1 MAKEVAIWHHNFLK
15 LLESKTEASTRYNN
29 LGWSPSS
36 IVRHNHL
43 TLGEGTMLQD
53 RHFFSVI
60 KRRLRD
66 ELEHNPPL
74 FPWEN
79 EVQDYPDDLWS
90 LNLKVVQLP
99 VALPQSVLEKLLSAC
114 QASIHTVSQKG
125 RQLVQAVESFFPND
139 PQQLND
145 MAGMMLLGAARDEE
159 GGKTWILGQPPQ
171 SYETASPQQQMALTL
186 LAADQILFDLLS
198 LDVSPHHLQ
207 ASSHWETEWGTI
219 ALQASQ
225 AGEVTDPSLDLMV
238 DLPCAG
244 VVQIEVLQEDGER
257 RWLSQE
263 QDQAGT
269 VWWTIPIATQSLQKH
284 SAHVPIR
291 VSLGDQIP
299 TVPFILRWT
308 DEADQP

>member
-1 MAKEVAIWHHNFLK
+1 
-15 LLESKTEASTRYNN
+15 
-29 LGWSPSS
+29 
-36 IVRHNHL
+36 
-43 TLGEGTMLQD
+43 MLQD

-60 KRRLRD
+60 KRRLRH
-66 ELEHNPPL
+66 EFEQNPPL
-74 FPWEN
+74 FPWET
-79 EVQDYPDDLWS
+79 EVQDYPDDLWN

-99 VALPQSVLEKLLSAC
+99 VALPQSVLQQLLAAC

-159 GGKTWILGQPPQ
+159 GGKAWILGQPPE

-198 LDVSPHHLQ
+198 LDVSPHHPQ
-207 ASSHWETEWGTI
+207 ATSHWETEWGTI

-225 AGEVTDPSLDLMV
+225 SGDATAPSLDLRV

-257 RWLSQE
+257 HWLSQE
-263 QDQAGT
+263 RDNAGT
-269 VWWTIPIATQSLQKH
+269 LEWTMPIATPSLQKH

-291 VSLGDQIP
+291 VCLENHLP
-299 TVPFILRWT
+299 TVHFILRWT
-308 DEADQP
+308 DQADHV

>member
-1 MAKEVAIWHHNFLK
+1 MLQP
-15 LLESKTEASTRYNN
+15 RYNN

-74 FPWEN
+74 FPWET
-79 EVQDYPDDLWS
+79 EVQDYPDDLWN

-99 VALPQSVLEKLLSAC
+99 VALPQAVLEKLLSAC
-114 QASIHTVSQKG
+114 QASIQTVSQKG

-159 GGKTWILGQPPQ
+159 GGKAWILGQPPQ

-198 LDVSPHHLQ
+198 LDLSPHRPQ
-207 ASSHWETEWGTI
+207 ADSHWETEWGTI
-219 ALQASQ
+219 ALEASQ
-225 AGEVTDPSLDLMV
+225 SDVLANDVLASNIAASNIAANNIAALSLDLRV

-257 RWLSQE
+257 HWLSQE
-263 QDQAGT
+263 CDRAGT
-269 VWWTIPIATQSLQKH
+269 VWWTIPIVAQSLRKH

-291 VSLGDQIP
+291 ICLQDHIP
-299 TVPFILRWT
+299 TVHFILRWT
-308 DEADQP
+308 DAADQV

>member
-1 MAKEVAIWHHNFLK
+1 
-15 LLESKTEASTRYNN
+15 
-29 LGWSPSS
+29 
-36 IVRHNHL
+36 
-43 TLGEGTMLQD
+43 
-53 RHFFSVI
+53 
-60 KRRLRD
+60 
-66 ELEHNPPL
+66 
-74 FPWEN
+74 
-79 EVQDYPDDLWS
+79 
-90 LNLKVVQLP
+90 
-99 VALPQSVLEKLLSAC
+99 LSAC

-219 ALQASQ
+219 
-225 AGEVTDPSLDLMV
+225 T
-238 DLPCAG
+238 LPCAG

-269 VWWTIPIATQSLQKH
+269 VWWTIPIATQSLQRH